1 MNDTQFLMDHLALL
15 IPLIILQFTLMI
27 TALIHVIKHPNYRF
41 GNKGMWIVIVV
52 LLQIIGPVFYFV
64 FGRGDNE

>member
-1 MNDTQFLMDHLALL
+1 MNDISFLMDHLALL

-27 TALIHVIKHPNYRF
+27 AALVHVIKHPNYRF
-41 GNKGMWIVIVV
+41 GNKGMWIIIVV